1 MGARIPQTKKDEI
14 AARRRQVA
22 TLRLA
27 HYTQAE
33 IAERLDVSVGTV
45 NSDLQAIRQ
54 EWTERR
60 MTDYGDWLSEEL
72 AKLDRLELALLPL
85 ALQGQ
90 TAAADRVLSIM
101 DRRSR
106 LLGLDKPER
115 HEHTVITMDTVEQE
129 IARLER
135 EMAARD
141 SSDA

>member
-1 MGARIPQTKKDEI
+1 
-14 AARRRQVA
+14 
-22 TLRLA
+22 
-27 HYTQAE
+27 
-33 IAERLDVSVGTV
+33 
-45 NSDLQAIRQ
+45 LQAIRQ

-135 EMAARD
+135 EMAARER
-141 SSDA
+141 SDA

>member
-1 MGARIPQTKKDEI
+1 MPGRGMGAKQDEI
-14 AARRRQVA
+14 SARRRKVA
-22 TLRLA
+22 DLRLL
-27 HYTQAE
+27 HLTQTE
-33 IAERLDVSVGTV
+33 IAERLGVSQATIA
-45 NSDLQAIRQ
+45 NDLAAVREQ
-54 EWTERR
+54 WTERSG
-60 MTDYGDWLSEEL
+60 TAYGEWLAEEL

-115 HEHTVITMDTVEQE
+115 HEHTVITMDTVEAE

-135 EMAARD
+135 EMAARER
-141 SSDA
+141 SDA